1 MADKKI
7 KSALI
12 SVFHKDGLENI
23 VNTLIE
29 QNVIIYSTG
38 GTQKFIESLGGKVE
52 RVEDLTSY
60 PSILDGRVKT
70 LHPKVFGGILARRE
84 EDHLSQLSKYEIPE
98 IDLVVVDLYPFEQ
111 TVASSQDQE
120 AIIEKIDIG
129 GIALIRA
136 AAKNFGDVV
145 VIPSQEEYA
154 DLENILTNQNGTS
167 TLSNR
172 QKLARKAFK
181 VSSNYDTAIFK
192 YFDSLETE
200 EIPTFKQSIHKGQ
213 VLRYGENPH
222 QQGIFFGEMDAMFE
236 KLGGKELSYNNLV
249 DVDAAVNLM
258 AEFEHDAPTFA
269 VLKHTNPCGI
279 ATRDSV
285 FEAWNDALAG
295 DPVSAFGGILISNS
309 KVDLATA
316 EEINKLFYE
325 VLIAPDF
332 DQEALDLLQSKK
344 KRILLKI
351 KHFHVNDKSFKS
363 LLNGVIQQDTDKSTE
378 KVDALVTKTNRQPTE
393 QELKDLIF
401 ANKCVKHLKSNTI
414 VLAKNNQLLGMGC
427 GQTSRVD
434 ACNQAIVKA
443 KNFGFDLE
451 GCAMASDAF
460 FPFPDCVEIAD
471 NAGIR
476 AVVQPGGSIKD
487 QLSID
492 YCNEN
497 DLAMVFTGVRHFKH

>member
-7 KSALI
+7 QSALI
-12 SVFHKDGLENI
+12 SVFHKDGLEDI
-23 VNTLIE
+23 IKELIA
-29 QNVIIYSTG
+29 QDVQMYSTG
-38 GTQKFIESLGGKVE
+38 GTQKFIESQGGTVH

-70 LHPKVFGGILARRE
+70 LHPKIFGGILARRE
-84 EDHLSQLSKYEIPE
+84 EDHLSQLDKYEIPQ

-111 TVASSQDQE
+111 TVATTDDQE

-129 GIALIRA
+129 GIALIRG

-145 VIPSQEEYA
+145 VIPSQNEYA
-154 DLENILTNQNGTS
+154 DLRRILADQRGVS
-167 TLSNR
+167 SSADR
-172 QKLARKAFK
+172 QALARKAFK
-181 VSSNYDTAIFK
+181 VSSNYDTAIHN
-192 YFDSLETE
+192 YFDGLEAETE
-200 EIPTFKQSIHKGQ
+200 PAFKQSIHIGTP
-213 VLRYGENPH
+213 LRYGENPH

-236 KLGGKELSYNNLV
+236 KIGGKELSFNNLV

-258 AEFEHDAPTFA
+258 AEFEHDQPTFA

-279 ATRDSV
+279 ASRPTV
-285 FEAWNDALAG
+285 LEAWNGALAG
-295 DPVSAFGGILISNS
+295 DPVSAFGGILICNT
-309 KVDLATA
+309 KIDLVTA
-316 EEINKLFYE
+316 GEINKLFYE

-332 DQEALDLLQSKK
+332 DQDAMNLLSGKK

-363 LLNGVIQQDTDKSTE
+363 LLNGVIQQDTDKRTE
-378 KVDALVTKTNRQPTE
+378 TTDALQPATNRQPTP
-393 QELKDLIF
+393 QELEDLIF

-414 VLAKNNQLLGMGC
+414 VLARNNQLLGMGC

-434 ACNQAIVKA
+434 ACNQAIAKA
-443 KNFGFDLE
+443 KNFGFNLE

-460 FPFPDCVEIAD
+460 FPFPDCVEIAH
-471 NAGIR
+471 NAGVR

-492 YCNEN
+492 YCNAH
-497 DLAMVFTGVRHFKH
+497 DIAMVFTGVRHFKH

>member
-1 MADKKI
+1 MAERKI

-12 SVFHKDGLENI
+12 SVFHKEGLENI
-23 VNTLIE
+23 VKTLIE
-29 QNVIIYSTG
+29 QGVTIYSTG
-38 GTQKFIESLGGKVE
+38 GTQKFIEAQGGQVE

-84 EDHLSQLSKYEIPE
+84 GDHLSQLDKYEIPQ

-111 TVASSQDQE
+111 TVAATNDQ
-120 AIIEKIDIG
+120 ATIIEKIDIG
-129 GIALIRA
+129 GIALIRG

-145 VIPSQEEYA
+145 VIPSQDEYS
-154 DLENILTNQNGTS
+154 DLERILTDQNGTS
-167 TLSNR
+167 TLEER
-172 QKLARKAFK
+172 QALARKAFK
-181 VSSNYDTAIFK
+181 VSSNYDTAIHS
-192 YFDSLETE
+192 YFDDLEKDTE
-200 EIPTFKQSIHKGQ
+200 PAFKQSIHIGTP
-213 VLRYGENPH
+213 LRYGENPH

-236 KLGGKELSYNNLV
+236 KIGGKELSFNNLV

-258 AEFEHDAPTFA
+258 AEFKNDAPTFA

-279 ATRDSV
+279 ATRPTV
-285 FEAWNDALAG
+285 IEAWHDALAG
-295 DPVSAFGGILISNS
+295 DPVSAFGGILICNT

-316 EEINKLFYE
+316 TEIHKLFYE

-332 DQEALDLLQSKK
+332 DQDAMDLLGTKK

-363 LLNGVIQQDTDKSTE
+363 LLNGVIQQDTDKRTE
-378 KVDALVTKTNRQPTE
+378 AATELTPATNRKPTD
-393 QELKDLIF
+393 QELNDLIF

-434 ACNQAIVKA
+434 ACNQAIAKA
-443 KNFGFDLE
+443 QAFGFELE

-471 NAGIR
+471 KAGIR
-476 AVVQPGGSIKD
+476 AVIQPGGSIKD

-497 DLAMVFTGVRHFKH
+497 DIAMVFTGVRHFKH